1 MDDFLEELF
10 FETRDNWR
18 DWLEFNHD
26 KSPGIWLVYYKK
38 NTKIPSVAYAEAV
51 EEALCFGWIDSKV
64 QTIDELRYRQIFTP
78 RNPRSVWSE
87 TNKQR
92 VEMMIEA
99 GQMTRAG
106 LEKVEIAKKNG
117 QWEKAYNTK
126 VPAELP
132 DDLKTAL
139 LQNPQAYENFNNF
152 STSSQSTYIRW
163 VSSAKRAETREN
175 RILRVVELSS
185 KNKKPG
191 MT

>member
-1 MDDFLEELF
+1 MDDFMEELF

-18 DWLEFNHD
+18 RWLEINHD
-26 KSPGIWLVYYKK
+26 KSQGIWLVYYKK
-38 NTKIPSVAYAEAV
+38 ITKIPSIAYAEAV

-78 RNPRSVWSE
+78 RNPKSVWSE
-87 TNKQR
+87 TNKKR

-106 LEKVEIAKKNG
+106 LEKIEAAKKNG
-117 QWEKAYNTK
+117 QWENAYGK
-126 VPAELP
+126 RDSVVMA

-139 LQNPQAYENFNNF
+139 VQNPRAWENFGNF

-163 VSSAKRAETREN
+163 ISSAKRAETREN
-175 RILRVVELSS
+175 RISRVVELSS

>member
-106 LEKVEIAKKNG
+106 LEKVEIAKING
-117 QWEKAYNTK
+117 QWDKAYNSK

>member
-1 MDDFLEELF
+1 MDDFMEEIF
-10 FETRDNWR
+10 FETRDKWR
-18 DWLEFNHD
+18 RWLEFNHD
-26 KSPGIWLVYYKK
+26 KSQGIWLVYYKK

-64 QTIDELRYRQIFTP
+64 QTIDKLTYRQIFTP
-78 RNPRSVWSE
+78 RNPKSVWSE
-87 TNKQR
+87 TNKKR
-92 VEMMIEA
+92 VEMMIGA

-106 LEKVEIAKKNG
+106 LEKIEAAKKNG
-117 QWEKAYNTK
+117 QWENAYGK
-126 VPAELP
+126 RDSVVMA

-139 LQNPQAYENFNNF
+139 VQNPQAWENFNNF

-163 VSSAKRAETREN
+163 ISSAKRAETREN
-175 RILRVVELSS
+175 RISRVVELSS

>member
-1 MDDFLEELF
+1 MDDFMEELF

-18 DWLEFNHD
+18 RWLEFNHD
-26 KSPGIWLVYYKK
+26 KSQGIWLVYYKK
-38 NTKIPSVAYAEAV
+38 NTKIPSIAYAEAV

-78 RNPRSVWSE
+78 RNPKSVWSE
-87 TNKQR
+87 TNKKR
-92 VEMMIEA
+92 VEMMIGA

-106 LEKVEIAKKNG
+106 LEKIEAAKKNG
-117 QWEKAYNTK
+117 QWENAYGK
-126 VPAELP
+126 RDSVVMA

-139 LQNPQAYENFNNF
+139 VQNPQAWENFGNF

-163 VSSAKRAETREN
+163 ISSAKRAETREN
-175 RILRVVELSS
+175 RISRVVELSS

>member
-1 MDDFLEELF
+1 MDDFMEEIF
-10 FETRDNWR
+10 FETRDKWR
-18 DWLEFNHD
+18 RWLEFNHD
-26 KSPGIWLVYYKK
+26 KSQGIWLVYYKK

-64 QTIDELRYRQIFTP
+64 QTIDKLTYRQIFTP
-78 RNPRSVWSE
+78 RNPKSVWSE
-87 TNKQR
+87 TNKKR
-92 VEMMIEA
+92 VEMMIGA

-106 LEKVEIAKKNG
+106 LEKIEAAKKNG
-117 QWEKAYNTK
+117 QWENAYGK
-126 VPAELP
+126 RDSVVMA

-139 LQNPQAYENFNNF
+139 VQNPQAWENFNNF

-163 VSSAKRAETREN
+163 ISSAKRVETREN
-175 RILRVVELSS
+175 RISRVVELSS